1 VNVARFINIHPETAL
16 RDATNKFERRF
27 KHMEKRIAESKRD
40 MRSVS
45 QNEKDAMWEEAK
57 DSIG

>member
-1 VNVARFINIHPETAL
+1 MET
-16 RDATNKFERRF
+16 
-27 KHMEKRIAESKRD
+27 RIAESKRD